1 MEIHTM
7 ESELVLVWQVVS
19 ELSEQLAINEK
30 LAYNLQTQAGELKV
44 Q

>member
-1 MEIHTM
+1 M

-30 LAYNLQTQAGELKV
+30 LAYRLQTQAGQLKV